1 MVRTDRYSRNGLS
14 RKSFKGSDQPRYDS
28 ARANLVRGSTTS
40 MPVEQHI
47 GDNTAVEFLEG
58 TLSELDE
65 ARVEAHAARCHDCR
79 QHLAELGRMESQD
92 DQVPTAPL
100 GEEAHIA
107 LERGEKVG
115 QFEILSRIGSG
126 GMGVVFAAYDP
137 RLGRKVA
144 LKLLR
149 SPKDS
154 GLSVSDAQRRFLRE
168 AQAMAQLSHPNVIA
182 VYDVGRYK
190 SEVYIAMEL
199 VEGETLTRW
208 LRRWKRPWRDILDK
222 FLAAGTALAEAH
234 GSGLAHRDFKPDN
247 VLVGSDE
254 RVRVMDFGL
263 VRSLFFDAPGADGHA
278 PAREPHAGML
288 GHALTRTGALM
299 GTPRYMAPEQLAG
312 QETEARSDQFSFCVA
327 LYEALYDQHP
337 FEGDTAAGLGPDSSA
352 RPLPPETEVPSW
364 LHNALVR
371 GLSFKAKDRFPTMRD
386 LLRAITPPP
395 LRPSRVRLAIAA
407 SMVGVAL
414 VYATAAW
421 IQARSESEKLGSEV
435 GMAHARVAELEQ
447 EVKDLLRHVEQLE
460 GRTGTQ
466 QAVIDALEQRLNA
479 ASAELAQAEQVL
491 AQEAGG
497 GPVIPRGTDSASLL
511 ASRSG
516 TSAAA
521 IRPQAGAAVSTPVT
535 ARPRPQS
542 GLTRAELMT
551 PLVPFE
557 RDILICMREWLERV
571 PDERLLLGVR
581 LRIEPGGVPALGKVG
596 GIDDRVMRECVTGN
610 LLRLRFPARDVVT
623 VADYKFLRGTDGAL
637 ATAADVAEVLPPAPA
652 PAGKPLP

>member
-1 MVRTDRYSRNGLS
+1 
-14 RKSFKGSDQPRYDS
+14 
-28 ARANLVRGSTTS
+28 
-40 MPVEQHI
+40 MPVDQHI

-58 TLSELDE
+58 TLPEADQ

-79 QHLAELGRMESQD
+79 QHLAALGRMESQD

-100 GEEAHIA
+100 GQEAHIA

-149 SPKDS
+149 SPRDS

-208 LRRWKRPWRDILDK
+208 LRRWKRPWREILDK
-222 FLAAGTALAEAH
+222 FLAAGGALAEAH

-263 VRSLFFDAPGADGHA
+263 VRSLFFDVPQAGGDGQA
-278 PAREPHAGML
+278 PAGTPRASML

-299 GTPRYMAPEQLAG
+299 GTPRYMAPEQLEG
-312 QETEARSDQFSFCVA
+312 GETEARSDQFSFCVA
-327 LYEALYDQHP
+327 LYEALYGQHP
-337 FEGDTAAGLGPDSSA
+337 FEGDTAMGLDADSRL
-352 RPLPPETEVPSW
+352 RPPPSDTDVPSW
-364 LHNALVR
+364 LHKALVR

-395 LRPSRVRLAIAA
+395 LRPPRTRLAIAA
-407 SMVGVAL
+407 GMFGIAL
-414 VYATAAW
+414 IYSVAAW
-421 IQARSESEKLGSEV
+421 FQARSESEKLGSEV
-435 GMAHARVAELEQ
+435 GMARARVAELEQ
-447 EVKDLLRHVEQLE
+447 EVKDLLRHVERLE
-460 GRTGTQ
+460 GQSGAQ
-466 QAVIDALEQRLNA
+466 QADIEALQQRLSE
-479 ASAELAQAEQVL
+479 ASTALARAEQVL
-491 AQEAGG
+491 AQQQAGG
-497 GPVIPRGTDSASLL
+497 VPGL
-511 ASRSG
+511 APG
-516 TSAAA
+516 LAPAAA
-521 IRPQAGAAVSTPVT
+521 TTSGPGATAAVVTPQARAPAPGSST
-535 ARPRPQS
+535 ARPPRSS
-542 GLTRAELMT
+542 GLTRAELVA
-551 PLVPFE
+551 PLEPHQLDLHVCF
-557 RDILICMREWLERV
+557 REWLERV
-571 PDERLLLGVR
+571 PDQRLLLGVR
-581 LRIEPGGVPALGKVG
+581 LRIEPGGVPAVGKIG
-596 GIDDRVMRECVTGN
+596 GIDDHVMRECVTGN

-623 VADYKFLRGTDGAL
+623 VADYKFLRGADGAL
-637 ATAADVAEVLPPAPA
+637 ETTADVTEVQAPA
-652 PAGKPLP
+652 AGTPP

>member
-28 ARANLVRGSTTS
+28 AQANLVRGSTTS

-58 TLSELDE
+58 NLSEPDQAL
-65 ARVEAHAARCHDCR
+65 VEAHTARCHDCR

-263 VRSLFFDAPGADGHA
+263 VRSLFFDAPPSGADGHV
-278 PAREPHAGML
+278 PAREPHASML

-327 LYEALYDQHP
+327 LYEALHDQHP

-352 RPLPPETEVPSW
+352 RPPPPDTEVPSW
-364 LHNALVR
+364 LHKALVR

-395 LRPSRVRLAIAA
+395 LRPSRVRLAIATT
-407 SMVGVAL
+407 MVGVAL

-466 QAVIDALEQRLNA
+466 QADIDALEQRLSE
-479 ASAELAQAEQVL
+479 ASAELARAELIL
-491 AQEAGG
+491 AQEDGG
-497 GPVIPRGTDSASLL
+497 APVVPQDTGSAPGL
-511 ASRSG
+511 AL
-516 TSAAA
+516 
-521 IRPQAGAAVSTPVT
+521 RP

-542 GLTRAELMT
+542 GLTQVELMT
-551 PLVPFE
+551 PLAPFQ
-557 RDILICMREWLERV
+557 RDIHICLREWLERV

-581 LRIEPGGVPALGKVG
+581 LRIEPGGVPTLGKFG
-596 GIDDRVMRECVTGN
+596 GIEDHVMRECVKGN

-652 PAGKPLP
+652 PAGKTLP